1 MDRQVL
7 SAPEEFLRDA
17 WIDMLPVSAM
27 RKERRENQ
35 YLADVT
41 QENDDKQRRN
51 DEVLDP

>member
-7 SAPEEFLRDA
+7 TAPEAFKRDA
-17 WIDMLPVSAM
+17 WMDMLPVSA
-27 RKERRENQ
+27 RSQERRENQ

-41 QENDDKQRRN
+41 QENDDRQRRN